1 MAAYY
6 MQPDGCMSNRP
17 CRSWEPAR
25 GPRRIAP
32 SGVES
37 LTPSERRV
45 AELAAEGSKNRE
57 IA

>member
-1 MAAYY
+1 

-45 AELAAEGSKNRE
+45 AGLAAEGSKNRE